1 MEERNNTTT
10 PATAAKKCS
19 CGWGAFVVGLVV
31 ALILGWWVL
40 PNLMKE
46 TKKQPIAFSHVE
58 HVQKQGMTCEQCHFV
73 RADGSFSGTP
83 TTAQCAECHFTV
95 LGSNPEEAR
104 FVRDYVQ
111 TGPRDQVGM
120 ADLSEAAR
128 QRVLQS
134 RSALRRACRTQG
146 PQGNGRVLLQ
156 MPPQRGRNGRAAR
169 LSGKQAFGILRKHH
183 ADVGVRTLPCRTY
196 GDGQHQRQQCLL
208 HLPQVRQKRGNHG

>member
-1 MEERNNTTT
+1 M
-10 PATAAKKCS
+10 
-19 CGWGAFVVGLVV
+19 GLVV

-95 LGSNPEEAR
+95 LGSNPEEER

-111 TGPRDQVGM
+111 TGREIKSEWLIYQKQPDNVFFSHALHFGALAELKGPKETAAFCSRCHLIGKTGFRD
-120 ADLSEAAR
+120 
-128 QRVLQS
+128 
-134 RSALRRACRTQG
+134 T
-146 PQGNGRVLLQ
+146 P
-156 MPPQRGRNGRAAR
+156 
-169 LSGKQAFGILRKHH
+169 K
-183 ADVGVRTLPCRTY
+183 TPC
-196 GDGQHQRQQCLL
+196 
-208 HLPQVRQKRGNHG
+208 